1 MTLRCSVCGQPCNT
15 ETEMGEHLRKHGVN
29 LFPELMRLDR
39 LLRRIMV
46 ENRALVAK
54 VKELESRLRIVT

>member
-1 MTLRCSVCGQPCNT
+1 
-15 ETEMGEHLRKHGVN
+15 MGEHLRKHGVN